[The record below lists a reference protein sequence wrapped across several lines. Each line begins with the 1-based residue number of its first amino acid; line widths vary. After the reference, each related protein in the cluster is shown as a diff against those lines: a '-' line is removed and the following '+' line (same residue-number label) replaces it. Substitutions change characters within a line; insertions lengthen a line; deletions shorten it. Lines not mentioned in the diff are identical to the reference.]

1 MFQRMYDSLP
11 TSVLERV
18 GVVRELLCVRYGI
31 ARRLCLA
38 WTKWI
43 LLYNFYACS
52 NQWRIQDFTVGGYG
66 PSLPLSSS
74 SFSPSSFPSL
84 PFSFPYTTVLR
95 SRAP

>member
-52 NQWRIQDFTVGGYG
+52 SAYILFFFILLLCTYVR
-66 PSLPLSSS
+66 
-74 SFSPSSFPSL
+74 
-84 PFSFPYTTVLR
+84 R
-95 SRAP
+95 S